1 MTCRAA
7 ARSANVHAVAANPK
21 SLAQQ
26 LSRRGPHSVLR
37 GDLALAGQPGVVY
50 TPAEGFGLPAVA
62 FGHGWL
68 TGTSGYSG
76 LLEHLASWGIVAAA
90 PNTERGPVPSALGL
104 STDLITVLDI
114 CTSVRLGTGRISVRP
129 DRVAVAGHG
138 LGAGA
143 AVLAASRR
151 DVAAVASLFP
161 APTAPSAAAVAAGIG
176 VPGLVLVGAKSLGS
190 LNSDA
195 VAVAQ
200 AWDGDVLLRSVHKAS
215 DDGLVEGRKLLS
227 FIGLGG
233 GERRTQQRTRA
244 LLTGFLLHRLT
255 GDKTYACFSDPESEI
270 PGSDVIADPSLIES
284 DPAAQISQLFGR

>member
-1 MTCRAA
+1 M
-7 ARSANVHAVAANPK
+7 AANPK

-68 TGTSGYSG
+68 TGTSNYVK

-90 PNTERGPVPSALGL
+90 PNTERGPVPSALGM
-104 STDLITVLDI
+104 STDLLTVLDI
-114 CTSVRLGTGRISVRP
+114 CTNVRLGTGRISVHPGRL
-129 DRVAVAGHG
+129 AVAGHG

-161 APTAPSAAAVAAGIG
+161 APTAPSAAAAAAR
-176 VPGLVLVGAKSLGS
+176 VEAPGLVLVGADSLGTM
-190 LNSDA
+190 NSDA
-195 VAVAQ
+195 IPVAR
-200 AWDGDVLLRSVHKAS
+200 AWGGDLLLRSVEKAS

-233 GERRTQQRTRA
+233 GERRTQHRARA

-255 GDKTYACFSDPESEI
+255 DDKTYSCFSDPEATI
-270 PGSDVIADPSLIES
+270 PGSQVIADPSSIES
-284 DPAAQISQLFGR
+284 DTTVQISQLFGR